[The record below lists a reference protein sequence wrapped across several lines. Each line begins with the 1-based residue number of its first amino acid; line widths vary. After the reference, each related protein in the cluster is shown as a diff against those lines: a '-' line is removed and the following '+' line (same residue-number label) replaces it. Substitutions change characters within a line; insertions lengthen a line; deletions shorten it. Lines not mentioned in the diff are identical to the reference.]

1 MSDHVDGPRSIG
13 EPAAD
18 VSDLFAF
25 TSPENPAHTVLAM
38 CVFPSAGESAVFSNV
53 IDHVMAV
60 RRVTVAG
67 VGNAAK
73 FQPADEEMRFSVRFD
88 ALQHDSAGN
97 VVQRGICTLP
107 GGRELSLTVND
118 EKGASTP
125 GGDVRVFA
133 GLRSDPF
140 YLAWIASTLEKVP
153 NLLQHDNVLCIVV
166 ELDTR
171 RVLDPAKGSLFG
183 AIAETVPTEPPGRIT
198 HPVAR
203 VDWVG
208 RPEQTNVRLNNP
220 ALLKADDIRD
230 LWNQQTPFAIAK
242 ELQPLFLQRLK
253 DSFADWD
260 MRDGKADWTPEALA
274 VNADVFLDD
283 FLLFDVAR
291 PITDDSHLE
300 IEKSTIAGRPY
311 QTGGGRTI
319 DANVI
324 DILLTWLVNRDREFL
339 QGGATGATKPGMKV
353 FPYFATPNTELQTVA
368 ESVELAEPPDTVWS
382 LIGQF
387 NIDWHPLVAK
397 VSLTGTGIG
406 QLRTIATIDGKEIVE
421 RLDVVDNAKRFYRYS
436 LVAGTPASHY
446 TGMLEVKPQG
456 SGCTAYWRVQYL
468 ADNQPDIVVR
478 TTVSTLL
485 KTGLGSLKLRFAGAN
500 TTLHAGAVHE

>member
-18 VSDLFAF
+18 VTDLFAF
-25 TSPENPAHTVLAM
+25 TSPENPARTVLAM

-53 IDHVMAV
+53 IDYSIAV

-73 FQPADEEMRFSVRFD
+73 FQPATQEIRFVFRFGALERD
-88 ALQHDSAGN
+88 ATGE
-97 VVQRGICTLP
+97 VTQRGICKLP
-107 GGRELSLTVND
+107 DGRELSLTVND

-125 GGDVRVFA
+125 ESDVRVFA

-140 YLAWIASTLEKVP
+140 YLAWIASELKKVP
-153 NLLQHDNVLCIVV
+153 NLLQHDNVLSLVV

-171 RVLDPAKGSLFG
+171 RVLDPTKGPLFG
-183 AIAETVPTEPPGRIT
+183 VIAETAPVPQPSSRIG

-203 VDWVG
+203 VDWIG

-220 ALLKADDIRD
+220 GLSGKDDLRD
-230 LWNQQTPFAIAK
+230 LWNQQTPFAISK
-242 ELQPLFLQRLK
+242 ELQPLFLERLK

-260 MRDGKADWTPEALA
+260 MRDGEADWSPEALA
-274 VNADVFLDD
+274 ANANVFLDD

-291 PITDDSHLE
+291 PITDQSHLE
-300 IEKSTIAGRPY
+300 IEKSTINGVPY

-319 DANVI
+319 DANSI

-353 FPYFATPNTELQTVA
+353 FPYFATPNTELQTVSGA
-368 ESVELAEPPDTVWS
+368 VELAAGPDEVWS
-382 LIGQF
+382 LIGPF
-387 NIDWHPLVAK
+387 SLDWHPLVAR
-397 VSLTGTGIG
+397 VSLTGTGVG
-406 QLRTIATIDGKEIVE
+406 QLRIIETRDGKEIVE
-421 RLDVVDNAKRFYRYS
+421 RLEAIDNAQRFYRYT
-436 LVAGTPASHY
+436 LIAGVPASHY
-446 TGMLEVKPQG
+446 TGTLEVKPAG
-456 SGCTAYWRVQYL
+456 SGCVADWRVQFL
-468 ADNQPDIVVR
+468 ANNQPDIIVKDI
-478 TTVSTLL
+478 VSGLL
-485 KTGLGSLKLRFAGAN
+485 TTGLGSLKSRFGAA
-500 TTLHAGAVHE
+500 T